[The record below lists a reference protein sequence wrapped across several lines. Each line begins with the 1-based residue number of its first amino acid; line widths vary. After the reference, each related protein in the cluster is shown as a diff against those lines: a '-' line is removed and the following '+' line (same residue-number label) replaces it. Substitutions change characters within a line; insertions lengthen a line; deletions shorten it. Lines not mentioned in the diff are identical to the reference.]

1 MHLSYARVR
10 DQAAKIG
17 IPDTRDGGIW
27 EDVQR
32 SLIPQDN
39 LESSKPA
46 EVPNPPQEEPAAS
59 CAGKKCRGLNSE
71 YVPTSPAKYW
81 AYNYIKQQHN
91 PGGMCWPDKEGKALH
106 PKGTGSHGQQA
117 LAGRRDMR
125 DEH

>member
-46 EVPNPPQEEPAAS
+46 EVPTLPRKSQQPPVLEKNAEAS
-59 CAGKKCRGLNSE
+59 TQNMFPLPLLNIGPITMLSSSIIQGECAGLIR
-71 YVPTSPAKYW
+71 
-81 AYNYIKQQHN
+81 
-91 PGGMCWPDKEGKALH
+91 KERLYT
-106 PKGTGSHGQQA
+106 PKELEVMANKH
-117 LAGRRDMR
+117 
-125 DEH
+125 